1 MRPEPLLVNGHVGLG
16 NPCLPQGKGRSRNAF
31 WPYSSQNCLQK
42 QGRPSIARVER
53 AHSYRARSA
62 SRRTARRPFPT
73 SETACCTSTR
83 DQSSLPSHAFSALT
97 HLLFA
102 GGWPAWTS
110 TARVQRGES
119 ATARCASTGDHQ
131 APSPLILPS
140 SLVFPL
146 LEGHPCWSTCVR
158 RLLVLTTH
166 SQRGGCHSL
175 YCAHRGTTALSWGL
189 CERRD

>member
-83 DQSSLPSHAFSALT
+83 DHLVCLLTLFPHSLTFFSREDGLFGLPLRASNEGSPRPRVARAKEANRPPSHSSHFPLHRPQGEQPDCPSLRASDEHLLSVRVLRARRMVWLLPSHSSFDR
-97 HLLFA
+97 
-102 GGWPAWTS
+102 PP
-110 TARVQRGES
+110 
-119 ATARCASTGDHQ
+119 
-131 APSPLILPS
+131 PS
-140 SLVFPL
+140 
-146 LEGHPCWSTCVR
+146 
-158 RLLVLTTH
+158 RL
-166 SQRGGCHSL
+166 
-175 YCAHRGTTALSWGL
+175 
-189 CERRD
+189 